1 MMLKRLP
8 YSWTQQ
14 FIECPSDQL
23 EWAAALFSASGGG
36 SRRKVC
42 LFTVVCTALC
52 YTLGNDTSMKEQPF
66 ASDIRVT
73 RSQEPSAIAG
83 KSEVGKP
90 WLETMLA
97 GEGEK

>member
-1 MMLKRLP
+1 MLKRLP

-42 LFTVVCTALC
+42 LFTVVCAQLSA
-52 YTLGNDTSMKEQPF
+52 TL
-66 ASDIRVT
+66 
-73 RSQEPSAIAG
+73 
-83 KSEVGKP
+83 
-90 WLETMLA
+90 WETTLQ
-97 GEGEK
+97 

>member
-1 MMLKRLP
+1 MPFHSSL
-8 YSWTQQ
+8 
-14 FIECPSDQL
+14 
-23 EWAAALFSASGGG
+23 
-36 SRRKVC
+36 
-42 LFTVVCTALC
+42 CTALC
-52 YTLGNDTSMKEQPF
+52 YTLGNDTSMKEQPL

-73 RSQEPSAIAG
+73 RSQEPSAIAE